1 MTETICI
8 MGLFIGSI
16 VVGITFFGHIE
27 IMVHTWIMLSIIVVL
42 LLLYTIIC
50 WKLKKNGI
58 KFDEETN
65 ADKELKKSF
74 QEEIDMKAT
83 IKMIAPIMEKRYER
97 IRRRKAKR
105 GLDYTMEDFQALI
118 HKESK
123 PSVIFD
129 KFTILIVAIIV
140 AVPAVKSF
148 LAGDYLLGLI
158 LVVTVGVVEYV
169 LYRTLF
175 KTITESIRNSSICQR
190 KIVDECVSRGITLAE
205 YNVEENIDDETDEKL
220 LSNNS

>member
-148 LAGDYLLGLI
+148 LEGDYLLSLI
-158 LVVTVGVVEYV
+158 LVVAVGIVEYV

-175 KTITESIRNSSICQR
+175 KAITESIRNSSICQR
-190 KIVDECVSRGITLAE
+190 KIVDECVSRGITLGE
-205 YNVEENIDDETDEKL
+205 YNVEKNIDDETDEKL

>member
-129 KFTILIVAIIV
+129 KFTILIIAIIV
-140 AVPAVKSF
+140 AVPVVKSF
-148 LAGDYLLGLI
+148 LEGDYLLSLI
-158 LVVTVGVVEYV
+158 LVVAVGIVEYV

-175 KTITESIRNSSICQR
+175 KAITESIRNSSICQR
-190 KIVDECVSRGITLAE
+190 KIVDECVSRGITLGE
-205 YNVEENIDDETDEKL
+205 YNVEKNTDDETDEKL